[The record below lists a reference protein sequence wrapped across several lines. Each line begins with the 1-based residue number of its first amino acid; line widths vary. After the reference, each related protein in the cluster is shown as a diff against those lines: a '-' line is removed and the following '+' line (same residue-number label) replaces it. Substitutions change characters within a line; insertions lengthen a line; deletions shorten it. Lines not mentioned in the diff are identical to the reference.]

1 MSISPDSYWIDSKR
15 LGFKELIGKISVEFS
30 DSSLLTLM
38 SLPSLTKNL
47 QLSVHNSEGSF
58 LIDESKGIAQSQLGE
73 TISGG
78 LDFQSLLT
86 APLIKSILNTGNCDL
101 PSLDFS
107 VSLHAPLVSNLLS
120 YWNKANNRHDKIV
133 PVT

>member
-1 MSISPDSYWIDSKR
+1 
-15 LGFKELIGKISVEFS
+15 
-30 DSSLLTLM
+30 M

-73 TISGG
+73 HFWG